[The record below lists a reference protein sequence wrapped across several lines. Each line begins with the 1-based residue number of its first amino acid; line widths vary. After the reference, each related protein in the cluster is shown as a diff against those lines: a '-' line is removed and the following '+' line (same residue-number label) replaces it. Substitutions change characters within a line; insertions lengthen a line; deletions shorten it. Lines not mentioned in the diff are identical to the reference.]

1 MKTTR
6 KKSESNLS
14 VKGQR
19 YWSLMLVGEH
29 GRVIPFNRFK
39 EVAIAVFAIALLS
52 LAALVILGYF
62 YIRQGRT
69 IEGLQAELI
78 GLRQYASELKDEKDV
93 LHAKLGIQKAQ
104 LATEPEV
111 SGSSTAAEQDGNT
124 AAVTASQEDEGD
136 ADSGKTLAKSTS
148 KMSENEKPKAPET
161 RWGAEVRDMVIDYDS
176 RQKLLKATFRLYN
189 RSVPKKKLSGR
200 AVVVFKNKSDPP
212 IKWFAI
218 PTALLADGQPDGRSG
233 QPFSINNYITMKHRA
248 YGLKGPLSYDA
259 AVVYVFSEEGKLLA
273 SRESDIQIEIEP
285 PPPPK
290 PAAAAPLKESPT
302 QPTSSQPS
310 VVEVP
315 AATSEAASPSPA
327 GSVVEKPAESGTAEP
342 LDTGSK
348 ATNDPQVVPPEEVPA
363 VGAGQPSGQTEASE
377 TEPAPDREKS
387 EP

>member
-1 MKTTR
+1 MKTSR

-69 IEGLQAELI
+69 IEVLRTELI
-78 GLRQYASELKDEKDV
+78 GLRQYANQLKDEKDV

-111 SGSSTAAEQDGNT
+111 SGISTSAEQDGDK
-124 AAVTASQEDEGD
+124 APVTASQEDNGD
-136 ADSGKTLAKSTS
+136 ANSNRTLAKSTS
-148 KMSENEKPKAPET
+148 KKSETEKPKAPEA
-161 RWGAEVRDMVIDYDS
+161 RRGAEVKDVAIDYDS
-176 RQKLLKATFRLYN
+176 RQNLLKATFRLYN

-200 AVVVFKNKSDPP
+200 TVVVFKNKSDPP

-218 PTALLADGQPDGRSG
+218 PTSLLTDGEPDGRTG
-233 QPFSINNYITMKHRA
+233 QAFSINNYITMKHRA

-259 AVVYVFSEEGKLLA
+259 AVVYVFSEEGELLA
-273 SRESDIQIEIEP
+273 SRESDIKIEIES

-290 PAAAAPLKESPT
+290 PAPAAFFKESPT
-302 QPTSSQPS
+302 QPSPPQPS
-310 VVEVP
+310 AVEAP
-315 AATSEAASPSPA
+315 AETPESAASPA
-327 GSVVEKPAESGTAEP
+327 ESVAEKPAEGDTVEP
-342 LDTGSK
+342 LNTGSQ
-348 ATNDPQVVPPEEVPA
+348 ATDGLPVVPPEEIPA
-363 VGAGQPSGQTEASE
+363 VGAEQPSSQTEASGIKP
-377 TEPAPDREKS
+377 TPDRQKD

>member
-1 MKTTR
+1 M
-6 KKSESNLS
+6 
-14 VKGQR
+14 
-19 YWSLMLVGEH
+19 
-29 GRVIPFNRFK
+29 
-39 EVAIAVFAIALLS
+39 FAIALLS
-52 LAALVILGYF
+52 LAALVILGFF

-111 SGSSTAAEQDGNT
+111 SGSSTAAGQDGNT
-124 AAVTASQEDEGD
+124 APVTATQEDEGD
-136 ADSGKTLAKSTS
+136 ADSGKTPAKSTS
-148 KMSENEKPKAPET
+148 KMSENDKPKAPET

-218 PTALLADGQPDGRSG
+218 PTALLADGQPDGRTG

-248 YGLKGPLSYDA
+248 YGLKGPLSYDV

-290 PAAAAPLKESPT
+290 PAAAAPLKESST
-302 QPTSSQPS
+302 EPTSSQPS
-310 VVEVP
+310 VVEAP
-315 AATSEAASPSPA
+315 AATSEAASPAPA
-327 GSVVEKPAESGTAEP
+327 GSVSEKPAESGIAEP
-342 LDTGSK
+342 LDAGSK
-348 ATNDPQVVPPEEVPA
+348 ATNDPQVDPLEEIPA